1 MNHTVIIA
9 VALLLGIA
17 AALHAGEF
25 ADAKVVDR
33 YPAFDKSVLAL
44 CEPWHPPYGFVSNLP
59 TTADGLRDLEL
70 ARGMSRA
77 VFVSSLES
85 IAEDLMADTICR
97 TNLQGRAILL
107 IRREGTIQRLLNAMG
122 RLGYLEFLPWLD
134 TQSANSKWELVRT
147 ESALAYI
154 RIAGL
159 DATPFVERILSGDD
173 DLYGFN
179 CKYLVA
185 REFFAQIEQAEA
197 RNAPQEKID
206 AAYMTLIK
214 QVQTMNGYSTT
225 WSVDKMLAN
234 QLPDYATSVQRESVL
249 SRFLNVT
256 NEIAKANFIRKHEE
270 IVNLPEDRKTDL
282 RTRFPGLVVPD
293 DGQGVKDEPSMQE
306 EAAR

>member
-185 REFFAQIEQAEA
+185 REFFVQIEQAEA
-197 RNAPQEKID
+197 RKAPQEKID
-206 AAYMTLIK
+206 AAY
-214 QVQTMNGYSTT
+214 TMLVRQAQKIEYEGRAEQI
-225 WSVDKMLAN
+225 DIFLCK
-234 QLPDYATSVQRESVL
+234 QLPEYELSRQREIAL
-249 SRFLNVT
+249 ARFLNSKYDRARRFFG
-256 NEIAKANFIRKHEE
+256 EQHAKVLSVPATER
-270 IVNLPEDRKTDL
+270 TDL
-282 RTRFPGLVVPD
+282 RTRFPDLAELAAPD
-293 DGQGVKDEPSMQE
+293 GEE
-306 EAAR
+306 EAKGEPTE

>member
-122 RLGYLEFLPWLD
+122 RLGYLEFLPWLIRRVQIPSGNLSERSLRWH
-134 TQSANSKWELVRT
+134 TY
-147 ESALAYI
+147 ESPDL
-154 RIAGL
+154 
-159 DATPFVERILSGDD
+159 TPRRLLSGSSR
-173 DLYGFN
+173 GTTT
-179 CKYLVA
+179 CMVSIA
-185 REFFAQIEQAEA
+185 
-197 RNAPQEKID
+197 
-206 AAYMTLIK
+206 
-214 QVQTMNGYSTT
+214 ST
-225 WSVDKMLAN
+225 SLRGSSS
-234 QLPDYATSVQRESVL
+234 PRS
-249 SRFLNVT
+249 NVPRPGRRPGRRST
-256 NEIAKANFIRKHEE
+256 
-270 IVNLPEDRKTDL
+270 PP
-282 RTRFPGLVVPD
+282 TR
-293 DGQGVKDEPSMQE
+293 
-306 EAAR
+306 R